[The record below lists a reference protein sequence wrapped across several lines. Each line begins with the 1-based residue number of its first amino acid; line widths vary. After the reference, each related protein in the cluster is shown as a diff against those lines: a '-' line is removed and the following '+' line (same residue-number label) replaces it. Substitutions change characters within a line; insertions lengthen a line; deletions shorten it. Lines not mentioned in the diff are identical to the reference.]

1 MFYSWSD
8 IERLG
13 YEYPKDLVNE
23 EMQRQDYER
32 AVVTSEGIEIIR
44 KQRIPDF
51 KLTPSVK
58 KKITQCKIFPNISM
72 ERTEKEFNNFCR
84 ENEIQEEDI
93 IRVFYDNDR
102 IFLVYNKEL

>member
-1 MFYSWSD
+1 MFYSWTD
-8 IERLG
+8 IEKFG
-13 YEYPKDLVNE
+13 YKNPKDFASE
-23 EMQRQDYER
+23 EMQRQDYEK
-32 AVVTSEGIEIIR
+32 AVVTPEGIEIIK

-58 KKITQCKIFPNISM
+58 KKMVQCKIFPNISL

-102 IFLVYNKEL
+102 IFSCL